1 METFGTPGVI
11 ATLVVDDHVMLAEG
25 VASYLNQIED
35 IRVVGIAGSGQ
46 AALAALAAEP
56 VDVVLLDYRLPDTA
70 GDELATVIAREWP
83 AAKVLMITANDDDD
97 VVVRAI
103 KAGCHGFVPKGRT
116 AAELLSAI
124 RAVHA
129 GEAVFD
135 PTVLARALTQVN
147 RSRVEHSRGDDLTP
161 RERQILQLLADGLST
176 SKIAE
181 KLVLSQATVRNH
193 IQNVLAK
200 LDTHSKLEAVTF
212 AIRQGLV
219 ETG

>member
-70 GDELATVIAREWP
+70 GDELATVIAQEWP
-83 AAKVLMITANDDDD
+83 SAKVLMITANDDDD

-103 KAGCHGFVPKGRT
+103 KAGCHGFLPKGRT

-147 RSRVEHSRGDDLTP
+147 RTRVEHSRGDDLTP